1 MMSKFDEFL
10 SKNNV
15 DSTSCMQKA
24 VCHYIRNSSS
34 NANQG
39 AANQIEEMVLA
50 LTEWVFHE
58 ILFMKKKNYNY
69 FSTET
74 RSLITWSMAQ
84 QLRKHSLTV
93 VMVMDA
99 IVTPSIPIVR

>member
-50 LTEWVFHE
+50 LTE
-58 ILFMKKKNYNY
+58 
-69 FSTET
+69 
-74 RSLITWSMAQ
+74 
-84 QLRKHSLTV
+84 
-93 VMVMDA
+93 
-99 IVTPSIPIVR
+99 